1 MHIIRENIR
10 ETEGCTVAKKLPY
23 DGILVENARLAVSAE
38 LKRKRVLNKPIAE
51 FDPKDGKVYLVY
63 SDGRNEA
70 VGNAMQRG
78 RYSERCKEKA

>member
-51 FDPKDGKVYLVY
+51 FDPKDGK
-63 SDGRNEA
+63 EA